1 MGGMNEFGLW
11 LAGELAERDMNQ
23 TDLWRRIGVTST
35 AVSRWIKGDDL
46 PGTKNC
52 RKIADA
58 LRLDV
63 NDVLKRAGHLPGMP
77 TPAPPRLAVS
87 EELAAEGRRLLDAAR
102 RVADLERQRVPAR
115 LISEPLAAYSA
126 SAQPRSGSPLVGFET
141 RAGQWFFIYV
151 EGDCLMPR
159 VRPGAGLLFDREGRA
174 AVETI
179 VCVVVNGERHVKLIK
194 AMNGL
199 WTLADNHGELVLPVE
214 DVTVEGVMVG
224 EPWYQ

>member
-1 MGGMNEFGLW
+1 MSKEFAAW
-11 LAGELAERDMNQ
+11 LAEQLAEREMNQ
-23 TDLWRRIGVTST
+23 TDLWRRIGVTSA
-35 AVSRWIKGDDL
+35 AVSRWLSGEDT
-46 PGTKNC
+46 PGTRNC

-58 LRLDV
+58 FRIDASE
-63 NDVLKRAGHLPGMP
+63 VLKRAGHLPGS
-77 TPAPPRLAVS
+77 PASPPPRMAVS

-141 RAGQWFFIYV
+141 RGGQWFFIYV

-159 VRPGAGLLFDREGRA
+159 VRPGAGLLFDREGHA
-174 AVETI
+174 SVDSI